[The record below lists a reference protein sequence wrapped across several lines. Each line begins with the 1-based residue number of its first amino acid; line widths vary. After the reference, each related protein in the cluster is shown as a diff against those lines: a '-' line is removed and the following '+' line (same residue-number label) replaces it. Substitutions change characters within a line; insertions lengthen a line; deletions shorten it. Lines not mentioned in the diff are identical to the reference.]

1 MTTPTPGDV
10 LVVDDNPAN
19 LQLLES
25 ILHERGYSVR
35 GALSGRVALR
45 AARSRPPDI
54 VLLDIRMPEM
64 TGFEVCRELQTD
76 ERLRP
81 VPVIFISAATDPE
94 DKVRAFREG
103 GRDYVTKP
111 FQAEEVL
118 ARVETHLSL
127 ARAQAGLSA
136 RNAEL
141 EKALADLKAA
151 QARLVE
157 SEKMASLGLLTAGI
171 AHELN
176 NPLNF
181 VAGSVQGIRRTLDPV
196 RQLLADFG
204 RSAEEGPALSGTI
217 REWLEANDADELRET
232 LEELSVNACTGVE
245 RAAEIVRGLRIFSR
259 LDEADRKATNL
270 HENLEAALLLVHS
283 RYAGRIRIDR
293 QYAELPPWHCQTG
306 RINQVFLN
314 LLVNAVDSILGKAA
328 QGPDE
333 VIGIRTG
340 LENRGGSRWAVVE
353 VSDTGTG
360 MGAHVREHLF
370 EPFFTTKEVG
380 RGTGLGLAISRTIV
394 QEHGGV
400 IEVESR
406 EGVGSTFRVLL
417 PPVDERAQASD
428 AAGEAL
434 P

>member
-1 MTTPTPGDV
+1 MTTPASGDV

-19 LQLLES
+19 LQLLET
-25 ILHERGYSVR
+25 ILQERGYSVR
-35 GALSGRVALR
+35 GALSGHVALR

-64 TGFEVCRELQTD
+64 TGFEVCRELQAD
-76 ERLRP
+76 DRLRP
-81 VPVIFISAATDPE
+81 VPVIFISAATDPD

-127 ARAQAGLSA
+127 SRAQAELEA
-136 RNAEL
+136 RNAAL

-157 SEKMASLGLLTAGI
+157 SEKLASLGLLTAGI

-196 RQLLADFG
+196 RQLLADFT
-204 RSAEEGPALSGTI
+204 RLAEDRPALSGTL
-217 REWLEANDADELRET
+217 REWLEANDADEIRGT

-270 HENLEAALLLVHS
+270 HENLEAALLLIHS
-283 RYAGRIRIDR
+283 RYAGRIRVNR
-293 QYAELPPWHCQTG
+293 QYADLPPWQCQPG
-306 RINQVFLN
+306 RINQVFMN
-314 LLVNAVDSILGKAA
+314 LLVNAVDSILGKATP
-328 QGPDE
+328 GPDE
-333 VIGIRTG
+333 VIGIRTR
-340 LENRGGSRWAVVE
+340 LEDRGGSRWAVVE
-353 VSDTGTG
+353 VSDTGSG

-394 QEHGGV
+394 EEHGGL

-406 EGVGSTFRVLL
+406 EGAGSTFRVLL
-417 PPVDERAQASD
+417 PPLDEPDPASTPGRED
-428 AAGEAL
+428 RS
-434 P
+434 

>member
-1 MTTPTPGDV
+1 MTAPAPGDV

-19 LQLLES
+19 LQLLET
-25 ILHERGYSVR
+25 ILQERGYSVR
-35 GALSGRVALR
+35 GALSGQVALR

-64 TGFEVCRELQTD
+64 TGFDVCRELQAD

-118 ARVETHLSL
+118 ARVATHLSL
-127 ARAQAGLSA
+127 ARAQADLEA
-136 RNAEL
+136 RNAAL

-157 SEKMASLGLLTAGI
+157 SEKLASLGLLTAGI

-196 RQLLADFG
+196 RQLLADFT
-204 RSAEEGPALSGTI
+204 RLAEDRPSLSDTL
-217 REWLEANDADELRET
+217 REWLEANDADELRGT

-270 HENLEAALLLVHS
+270 HENLEAALLLIHS
-283 RYAGRIRIDR
+283 RYAGRIRVDR
-293 QYAELPPWHCQTG
+293 QYAELPPWLCQPG
-306 RINQVFLN
+306 RINQVFMN
-314 LLVNAVDSILGKAA
+314 LLVNAVDSILGKANP
-328 QGPDE
+328 GPDE
-333 VIGIRTG
+333 VIGIRTR
-340 LENRGGSRWAVVE
+340 LEDRAGSRWAVVE
-353 VSDTGTG
+353 VSDTGIG
-360 MGAHVREHLF
+360 MGARVREHLF
-370 EPFFTTKEVG
+370 EPFFTTKEAG

-394 QEHGGV
+394 QEHGGL
-400 IEVESR
+400 IEVESC
-406 EGVGSTFRVLL
+406 EGAGSTFRVFL
-417 PPVDERAQASD
+417 PPLDEPDPASTPGRED
-428 AAGEAL
+428 RW
-434 P
+434 